1 MRVAFFRLMFLLYA
15 ISSLAVPMALWAK
28 HQDAMSSFDS
38 MRAVPWQPDLD
49 SAAEQ
54 ISISNEDKVKVFDMT
69 AMLERPLMSQTRK
82 PFAPQPVAV
91 VQEVPV
97 QSQEIVQPPPAPP
110 SVDGFRLMGLL
121 FDSRT
126 QKALISTPSQP
137 LGVWVALNEQ
147 LENFLIISI
156 ERNGV
161 TLEQQGQRIT
171 LEQYV
176 DKQN

>member
-1 MRVAFFRLMFLLYA
+1 MRVSFFRLMFLLYA
-15 ISSLAVPMALWAK
+15 ISSIAAPLGFWIK
-28 HQDAMSSFDS
+28 HRDAMASLDS
-38 MRAVPWQPDLD
+38 TRPVPWQPDRD
-49 SAAEQ
+49 SAAKQ

-69 AMLERPLMSQTRK
+69 AMLERPLISQTRK
-82 PFAPQPVAV
+82 PFAPPPVAV

-97 QSQEIVQPPPAPP
+97 QPQEIVQPPPAPP

-121 FDSRT
+121 FDSRKR
-126 QKALISTPSQP
+126 KALISTPSQP

-147 LENFLIISI
+147 LENFMVVNI
-156 ERNGV
+156 ERGGV